1 VKKNLTIILLIIFS
15 IVSFSRT
22 ITGSGKADSAEEA
35 KQAALRDISQQIQVK
50 VISEF
55 AKEETVAKDNTYTAS
70 KSNKVK
76 LSSAN
81 DILGVEF
88 FTNEIKGVYIVEAFI
103 NESSIPLYNYE
114 INQLNKKIE
123 LNIVNSTQT
132 EDLVFKRNYLV
143 EALEFFDKWEAYT
156 ATAIVLG
163 SDRSYEY
170 VYSKAYITNEIEK
183 INRVLEQK
191 KVIYVQVD
199 DEFDD
204 MSNNKFL
211 LKEVKKLLNS
221 LSKEHPDTFRLTN
234 DTNKKNITLTVNID
248 SFFVDTVPPVF
259 YNKKL
264 ISNESYSGDVALTFI
279 IFNELT
285 KNRLASF
292 SVDGSAKSFRNET
305 NAIDKSIKKIMMD
318 KNTQKQIKKALL
330 EE

>member
-1 VKKNLTIILLIIFS
+1 MKKNLTIILLILFS

-55 AKEETVAKDNTYTAS
+55 AKEETVGEDKSYKAT

-76 LSSAN
+76 LSSDN

-88 FTNEIKGVYIVEAFI
+88 ITNEIKGTYIVEAFI
-103 NESSIPLYNYE
+103 DESSIPLYNYE

-123 LNIVNSTQT
+123 LNVVNSTQT

-156 ATAIVLG
+156 ATAVVLG
-163 SDRSYEY
+163 SDREYEY

-183 INRVLEQK
+183 IDRVLEQK
-191 KVIYVQVD
+191 KVIYVQID
-199 DEFDD
+199 DEFDYEEND
-204 MSNNKFL
+204 KYLSN
-211 LKEVKKLLNS
+211 ETKKLLAS
-221 LSKEHPDTFRLTN
+221 LSKKNPDTFRLTN
-234 DTNKKNITLTVNID
+234 NPDKKNVTLTVNID

-259 YNKKL
+259 YNKKQ
-264 ISNESYSGDVALTFI
+264 ISNESYTGNVTLTFI
-279 IFNELT
+279 VFNELT

-292 SVDGSAKSFRNET
+292 TVDCSAKSFRDEI
-305 NAIDKSIKKIMMD
+305 NAVDKAIRKVMISKSTK
-318 KNTQKQIKKALL
+318 KQIEKALL
-330 EE
+330 ED